1 MQDEKNKNEVLKK
14 ILKNIEQSI
23 GSALRLM
30 ESEEGFKGEEVAR
43 ALEESA
49 ASNGIAVDIGGGKIV
64 EGIFDGTH
72 MVGSDGKQYAIP
84 PNYASKSKLVE
95 GDLLKLTIAPSGKFM
110 YKQIG
115 PIERERVVGRVEQDQ
130 VTKQFSV
137 AADGRYWN
145 VLTASITYFKGE
157 IGDEAV
163 ILAPKN
169 NPSKWAAVEN
179 VMANSRI

>member
-1 MQDEKNKNEVLKK
+1 MQDEKNKKEILKK

-23 GSALRLM
+23 DSALRLM
-30 ESEEGFKGEEVAR
+30 DSEEGFREEEVAR
-43 ALEESA
+43 ALQESV
-49 ASNGIAVDIGGGKIV
+49 ASNELAVEIGGGKVV

-115 PIERERVVGRVEQDQ
+115 PIERERVVGYVEQDQ

-137 AADGRYWN
+137 TADGKKWN

-163 ILAPKN
+163 ILVPKN

-179 VMANSRI
+179 VVKKL